1 MELALQNAQN
11 VHHILIT
18 QNIIKIRYMT
28 NACSNATTDNIN
40 MMVLFNVYIVT
51 GVVKLAKLALT
62 TVLDVKINQA
72 LLIIY
77 MIPILKINAWLSAL
91 KDIMVIKHQINAL
104 NAIANAKP
112 VQMLEMDPVVN
123 AKWMKII

>member
-40 MMVLFNVYIVT
+40 MMVLFNVYIVIEA
-51 GVVKLAKLALT
+51 VKLAKLVLM
-62 TVLDVKINQA
+62 TVLDVKINQG
-72 LLIIY
+72 LFIIY
-77 MIPILKINAWLSAL
+77 IIPILKMNAWLPAL
-91 KDIMVIKHQINAL
+91 KDIMEIKH
-104 NAIANAKP
+104 
-112 VQMLEMDPVVN
+112 
-123 AKWMKII
+123 

>member
-1 MELALQNAQN
+1 MELALRNAQN
-11 VHHILIT
+11 VHHILIA

-77 MIPILKINAWLSAL
+77 MIPILKINAWLPAL
-91 KDIMVIKHQINAL
+91 KDIMEIKHQINAF